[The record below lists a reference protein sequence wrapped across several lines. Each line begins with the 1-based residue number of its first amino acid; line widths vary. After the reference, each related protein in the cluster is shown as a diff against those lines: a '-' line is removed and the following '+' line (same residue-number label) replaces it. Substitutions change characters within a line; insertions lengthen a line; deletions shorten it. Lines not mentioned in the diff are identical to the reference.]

1 MANFKDIIGQEQI
14 KEHLQMALSS
24 GKFPMRI
31 LSTVRGLREKNLSP
45 RFLPWHC
52 SVKRAEQSLAA
63 SVIPVSRRFRTT
75 IPTSSV

>member
-31 LSTVRGLREKNLSP
+31 LSTVRGLRE
-45 RFLPWHC
+45 RIYRQDFCHG
-52 SVKRAEQSLAA
+52 AA
-63 SVIPVSRRFRTT
+63 V
-75 IPTSSV
+75 